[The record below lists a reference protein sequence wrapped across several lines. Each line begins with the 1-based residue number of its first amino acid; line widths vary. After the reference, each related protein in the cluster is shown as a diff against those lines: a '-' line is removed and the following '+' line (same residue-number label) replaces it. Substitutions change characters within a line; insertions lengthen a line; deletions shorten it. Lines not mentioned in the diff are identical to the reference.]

1 MPGKM
6 KVSLATKLIVVT
18 GVFLLISVSS
28 LSYIAISNRNAQKMN
43 NVVSEAV
50 RMSNSIK
57 LGTHYAM
64 MMNSRDDITHIILD
78 LARQKDIVGIRIYN
92 KQGQIKFSN
101 NKDELDHITHIKDE
115 ACYVCHR
122 TDPPQSF
129 LDVKKRTRLFSSGE
143 SSFIGVLTPIENEP
157 GCSENCHFHP
167 VEKKILG
174 AIDVTLSMDDANRD
188 MRLFESKMLAF
199 TVFIFV
205 FTSSVIFVFMLLWI
219 IRPIK
224 RLIHSTRLIA
234 RGEEP
239 PVLAID
245 QGDEI
250 GRLAEAVVNMAT
262 EIADKQKE
270 LNRQRDEFQNLFE
283 GVPCIITV
291 QDRNF
296 KLLRYNRE
304 FAERF
309 KPKRGDYCYKAYK
322 GLDEKCPDCPVETT
336 FKTGRSICSEESR
349 QDAGGVPSHWL
360 VTTAPIRNAAG
371 EIVSAMEMCLDIT
384 AGKQL
389 ERDLQKSE
397 AKLKAIF
404 DNIPNPVFVL
414 DAATLDILDCN
425 QSVRA
430 VYGYEKDELIGRPFT
445 EMFPPGD
452 SQRRAREILDSPL
465 TDRVPNLDKDGR
477 RLFVTIRV
485 SPSEFSGRKVLL
497 VTTGDITKRLETEQH
512 LIQAG
517 KMATLGE
524 MATGVAHE
532 LNQPLTVIKAAG
544 GYFLK
549 KLRKGETVPPDVLA
563 DLAREIENTEQ
574 VYDAVTLGCW
584 MDDLRKNTAM
594 PFHGMFLS
602 WHYIDIGID
611 PGDPQ
616 PSLEPGDDND
626 VHGNVVQAL
635 KRAVVV
641 LKGGTDSYIKSKAMA
656 CAMAMHL
663 VADIHQ
669 PLHCATKY
677 FVSGGVVHQDAGGN
691 KQDVLNGPAGDARFN
706 LHAFWDSAWRASFDD
721 ASGCVVLDPRY
732 QERGSHDGQDVRS
745 LAETLAQQPPAPD
758 VDLETRIDQWA
769 RESNAIARD
778 FVYRELTGTE
788 SAKYCRLSSVYVS
801 RANALARQR
810 LVLAAW
816 RLALLLNNTLGSDA
830 PIHPPPPYPAG
841 PQG

>member
-1 MPGKM
+1 MLGKM
-6 KVSLATKLIVVT
+6 KVSLSTKLIVVT
-18 GVFLLISVSS
+18 GVFLLLSVSS

-64 MMNSRDDITHIILD
+64 MTNARDDITHIIQD
-78 LARQKDIVGIRIYN
+78 LARQKDIVSIRIYN

-101 NKDELDHITHIKDE
+101 NKNELDRVTHIKAE
-115 ACYVCHR
+115 ACDVCHN

-129 LDVKKRTRLFSSGE
+129 LDVKKRTRLFSSGG

-157 GCSENCHFHP
+157 GCSEDCHFHP
-167 VEKKILG
+167 AKKKILG

-245 QGDEI
+245 QGDEM
-250 GRLAEAVVNMAT
+250 GQLAEAVVNMAN

-322 GLDEKCPDCPVETT
+322 GLNEKCPDCPVETT

-349 QDAGGVPSHWL
+349 QDADGVPSHWL

-389 ERDLQKSE
+389 ERELKKSE

-425 QSVRA
+425 RFA
-430 VYGYEKDELIGRPFT
+430 RP
-445 EMFPPGD
+445 
-452 SQRRAREILDSPL
+452 
-465 TDRVPNLDKDGR
+465 TD
-477 RLFVTIRV
+477 
-485 SPSEFSGRKVLL
+485 
-497 VTTGDITKRLETEQH
+497 TKRTNSS
-512 LIQAG
+512 AG
-517 KMATLGE
+517 RSRICSRPPT
-524 MATGVAHE
+524 
-532 LNQPLTVIKAAG
+532 
-544 GYFLK
+544 
-549 KLRKGETVPPDVLA
+549 RKDT
-563 DLAREIENTEQ
+563 
-574 VYDAVTLGCW
+574 
-584 MDDLRKNTAM
+584 
-594 PFHGMFLS
+594 
-602 WHYIDIGID
+602 
-611 PGDPQ
+611 PG
-616 PSLEPGDDND
+616 
-626 VHGNVVQAL
+626 
-635 KRAVVV
+635 
-641 LKGGTDSYIKSKAMA
+641 
-656 CAMAMHL
+656 
-663 VADIHQ
+663 
-669 PLHCATKY
+669 
-677 FVSGGVVHQDAGGN
+677 
-691 KQDVLNGPAGDARFN
+691 RF
-706 LHAFWDSAWRASFDD
+706 SIR
-721 ASGCVVLDPRY
+721 P
-732 QERGSHDGQDVRS
+732 
-745 LAETLAQQPPAPD
+745 
-758 VDLETRIDQWA
+758 
-769 RESNAIARD
+769 
-778 FVYRELTGTE
+778 
-788 SAKYCRLSSVYVS
+788 
-801 RANALARQR
+801 
-810 LVLAAW
+810 
-816 RLALLLNNTLGSDA
+816 
-830 PIHPPPPYPAG
+830 
-841 PQG
+841 

>member
-1 MPGKM
+1 M

-18 GVFLLISVSS
+18 GVFLLFSVSS

-78 LARQKDIVGIRIYN
+78 LARQKDIVSIRIYN

-101 NKDELDHITHIKDE
+101 NKDELDRVTHIKDE
-115 ACYVCHR
+115 ACYVCHS
-122 TDPPQSF
+122 TDPPQSV
-129 LDVKKRTRLFSSGE
+129 LDVKKRTRLFSSGA

-167 VEKKILG
+167 AEKKILG

-250 GRLAEAVVNMAT
+250 GQLAESVVNMANA
-262 EIADKQKE
+262 IADKQKE
-270 LNRQRDEFQNLFE
+270 LNRQRDEFQNLFAN
-283 GVPCIITV
+283 VPCIITV

-322 GLDEKCPDCPVETT
+322 GLDAKCPDCPVETT
-336 FKTGRSICSEESR
+336 FRTGRSICSEESR
-349 QDAGGVPSHWL
+349 QDADGTPSHWL
-360 VTTAPIRNAAG
+360 VTTAPIRNAEG

-384 AGKQL
+384 SSKQL
-389 ERDLQKSE
+389 ERELKKSE

-445 EMFPPGD
+445 DMFPPGD
-452 SQRRAREILDSPL
+452 RERYVRELLESPL
-465 TDRVPNLDKDGR
+465 IDRVPNLDKDGR
-477 RLFVTIRV
+477 RRFVTIRV

-549 KLRKGETVPPDVLA
+549 KLRKGETVAPDVLA
-563 DLAREIENTEQ
+563 DLAQEIDAHVDRATKIINHLREFGRKPDMELRPVAADAVLHKALELFRQQLALREIEVTWRAQADLPPVTADPGRLEQ
-574 VYDAVTLGCW
+574 V
-584 MDDLRKNTAM
+584 
-594 PFHGMFLS
+594 
-602 WHYIDIGID
+602 
-611 PGDPQ
+611 
-616 PSLEPGDDND
+616 
-626 VHGNVVQAL
+626 
-635 KRAVVV
+635 
-641 LKGGTDSYIKSKAMA
+641 
-656 CAMAMHL
+656 
-663 VADIHQ
+663 
-669 PLHCATKY
+669 
-677 FVSGGVVHQDAGGN
+677 FV
-691 KQDVLNGPAGDARFN
+691 N
-706 LHAFWDSAWRASFDD
+706 L
-721 ASGCVVLDPRY
+721 L
-732 QERGSHDGQDVRS
+732 
-745 LAETLAQQPPAPD
+745 
-758 VDLETRIDQWA
+758 I
-769 RESNAIARD
+769 NARD
-778 FVYRELTGTE
+778 AIE
-788 SAKYCRLSSVYVS
+788 AKSSDPK
-801 RANALARQR
+801 A
-810 LVLAAW
+810 
-816 RLALLLNNTLGSDA
+816 
-830 PIHPPPPYPAG
+830 PAG
-841 PQG
+841 PKKIELDLQRQGETVAIRVGDSGGGIPKGVRDRIFEPFFTTKEPGKGTGLGLSISYGIIQDCGGEIRVESTGPDGTIFLISLPVAKTPGQSQDQGGRDG

>member
-563 DLAREIENTEQ
+563 DLAREIDAHVDRAAKIINHLREFGRKPDMELRPVAADAVLQKALELFRQQLILREIDVRWRADEKLPPVTADPGRLEQ
-574 VYDAVTLGCW
+574 VFVNLLINARDAIEAKWAGLGAPAGAKRI
-584 MDDLRKNTAM
+584 DLELTRRGDSVAIRVADTGGGIPKGVLERIFE
-594 PFHGMFLS
+594 PFFTTK
-602 WHYIDIGID
+602 
-611 PGDPQ
+611 
-616 PSLEPGDDND
+616 EPG
-626 VHGNVVQAL
+626 
-635 KRAVVV
+635 
-641 LKGGTDSYIKSKAMA
+641 KGTGLGLSISYGIIQDCGGEISVESTGPEGTTF
-656 CAMAMHL
+656 L
-663 VADIHQ
+663 VALPVAKAAAEAQ
-669 PLHCATKY
+669 
-677 FVSGGVVHQDAGGN
+677 GG
-691 KQDVLNGPAGDARFN
+691 R
-706 LHAFWDSAWRASFDD
+706 
-721 ASGCVVLDPRY
+721 
-732 QERGSHDGQDVRS
+732 DG
-745 LAETLAQQPPAPD
+745 
-758 VDLETRIDQWA
+758 
-769 RESNAIARD
+769 
-778 FVYRELTGTE
+778 
-788 SAKYCRLSSVYVS
+788 
-801 RANALARQR
+801 
-810 LVLAAW
+810 
-816 RLALLLNNTLGSDA
+816 
-830 PIHPPPPYPAG
+830 
-841 PQG
+841 